1 MFSPITYPT
10 AKEFWLK
17 NDINEALAP
26 VTSRQI
32 NRAVTTEEQLLEF
45 SNQHHLH
52 LPVHIMVPDASS
64 RHSFGSDIHAHIIPK
79 GIAKTSFIEVAD
91 SIFIASPELCFLLA
105 AKELT
110 IPELAVLATNLCA
123 MYRINPSEVLGQ
135 EQRIPITS
143 IEKTKK
149 YLEMSQKVAGLKNA
163 RMAIQY
169 ALDNSN
175 SPMESRVA
183 ILFVLPFYHGGYA
196 LLHPEL
202 NYNVTL
208 SADGKQV
215 LGRDY
220 CCCDMVWPEQKVVV
234 EYDSNL
240 VHLNKAQFNYDK
252 RKAAALQL
260 SGYTVINVTREN
272 LKNFEAI
279 EALGRLMRK
288 VLHMRPMTDRL
299 EKYKDR
305 RERTIPIILNS

>member
-17 NDINEALAP
+17 NDISNALAP

-32 NRAVTTEEQLLEF
+32 NRAGTTESQLLDF
-45 SNQHHLH
+45 SNQHHLQ
-52 LPVHIMVPDASS
+52 LPIHIMVPDANS
-64 RHSFGSDIHAHIIPK
+64 RYSFGSDIHAHIIPK
-79 GIAKTSFIEVAD
+79 GIAKTSFIEAAD
-91 SIFIASPELCFLLA
+91 SIYIVCPELCFLLA

-110 IPELAVLATNLCA
+110 IPELAVLATNFCA
-123 MYRINPSEVLGQ
+123 MYKINPSETLGQ
-135 EQRIPITS
+135 EPRVPITN
-143 IEKTKK
+143 IEKMKK
-149 YLEMSQKVAGLKNA
+149 YLEMSQKVAGLKGA
-163 RMAIQY
+163 RTAIQY
-169 ALDNSN
+169 ALGNSN

-183 ILFVLPFYHGGYA
+183 IIFILPFYHGGYA
-196 LLHPEL
+196 LLHPVL

-208 SADGKQV
+208 SADGKKM

-252 RKAAALQL
+252 RKVAALQL

-279 EALGRLMRK
+279 EALGHLMRK

-299 EKYKDR
+299 EKYKDK
-305 RERTIPIILNS
+305 RERTIPLILNS

>member
-17 NDINEALAP
+17 NDINDSLTP
-26 VTSRQI
+26 ITSRQI
-32 NRAVTTEEQLLEF
+32 NHADTTESQLLDF
-45 SNQHHLH
+45 SSRHHLK

-64 RHSFGSDIHAHIIPK
+64 RHSFGSAIHAHIIPK
-79 GIAKTSFIEVAD
+79 GIAKMSFIEDED
-91 SIFIASPELCFLLA
+91 SIFIVCPELCFLLA

-110 IPELAVLATNLCA
+110 IPELAVFATNLCA
-123 MYRINPSEVLGQ
+123 MYKINPSEALGQ
-135 EQRIPITS
+135 APRIPITN
-143 IEKTKK
+143 IEKMKQ
-149 YLEMSQKVAGLKNA
+149 YLEMSRNVAGIKNA

-183 ILFVLPFYHGGYA
+183 ILFILPFYHGGYA
-196 LLHPEL
+196 LLRPVL

-208 SADGKQV
+208 SADGKKT
-215 LGRDY
+215 LGRDF

-260 SGYTVINVTREN
+260 SGYTVINVTHEN
-272 LKNFEAI
+272 LKNFRAI
-279 EALGRLMRK
+279 EALGYLMRK
-288 VLHMRPMTDRL
+288 VLHMWPMTDRL
-299 EKYKDR
+299 EKYRDKR
-305 RERTIPIILNS
+305 QRTIPFILKA